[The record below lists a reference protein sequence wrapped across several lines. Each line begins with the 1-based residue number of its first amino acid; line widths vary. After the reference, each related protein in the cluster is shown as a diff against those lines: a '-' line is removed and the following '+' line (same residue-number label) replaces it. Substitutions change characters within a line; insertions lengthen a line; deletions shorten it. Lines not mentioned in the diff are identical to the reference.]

1 MQAAGGN
8 VLDWDGGGPRRNEF
22 RFVDAPTLELA
33 KKLMAFWD
41 ARPADGVVV
50 GRDVPSRPL
59 AALLSNIS
67 IWEPRESGED
77 FFVHLAGSATQIRFG
92 EDITGKMMSA
102 VFDPFSFDLWRDGFN
117 AVLKL
122 LHLEAIGLPV
132 LSADQSARWVLLGM
146 FYFR

>member
-1 MQAAGGN
+1 MR
-8 VLDWDGGGPRRNEF
+8 VR
-22 RFVDAPTLELA
+22 PTA
-33 KKLMAFWD
+33 S
-41 ARPADGVVV
+41 

-117 AVLKL
+117 AVLARNAPVIADVVYLRGVLKL